1 MFPASKKPPGDR
13 MRIPVSIEIKIGHM
27 PFSEAWEALKEEFT
41 VYINKILDP
50 SFVWFMKQIT
60 GTKPTETP

>member
-1 MFPASKKPPGDR
+1 